1 MARWFTTLA
10 ALALAGACAS
20 ANALYF
26 GQQQFAIYSSQSV
39 GYAQS
44 LGPVPVTVLG
54 RAFAD
59 ASPDALARA
68 VAGAMSGA
76 NAGPPLTFT
85 ADPPPPREADFRA
98 VVVFGTAR
106 ATANQLCQGTRPEV
120 SPSGERLRAE
130 AAFCVGGTLVT
141 VAKGEML
148 APVSGLD
155 DPEFVRFVRGLTFS
169 LLPPVQRPGRAGTCT
184 PVSNC

>member
-1 MARWFTTLA
+1 MARRFATLA
-10 ALALAGACAS
+10 ALALAGACAT
-20 ANALYF
+20 ADALYF
-26 GQQQFAIYSSQSV
+26 GQQQFAIYSTQSV

-54 RAFAD
+54 QPFA
-59 ASPDALARA
+59 AAPPDALARA

-76 NAGPPLTFT
+76 NAGPALTFT

-98 VVVFGTAR
+98 VVVFGTAW
-106 ATANQLCQGTRPEV
+106 ATANQLCLGIRPEI

-148 APVSGLD
+148 APVTGLE
-155 DPEFVRFVRGLTFS
+155 DPAFARFVRGLTLS
-169 LLPPVQRPGRAGTCT
+169 LLPPVQRLGRVGTCS
-184 PVSNC
+184 PVMNC